1 MKIRV
6 FEAFA
11 GYGSQSIAL
20 RLLTE
25 AFPDFQFQ
33 TVGISEIDKYAIKAY
48 KTLHGDAIPNHGD
61 ITKIDWTQTA
71 DFDLLTYSFPCQDI
85 SSAGK
90 QRGFSKGSGT
100 RSSCLW
106 ACADA
111 IEVKRPQFLLME
123 NVKAL
128 TQSKFADDFT
138 KWREWLIA
146 RGYTNYYAILN
157 SKDYGVPQNRERV
170 FMVSFRGE
178 HERFFFPAP
187 FELTRRLKHVLE
199 DVVDEKY
206 WLTPSNIK
214 SIINHNERKQNEGC
228 GFKTNFQTGDGI
240 SGSIKTKEGSREYDT
255 YVKVPTYGNSRLNE
269 MIAEGK
275 IDPEETMWIDCY
287 NRRVDKEVA
296 GTVLARINATGHYL
310 ISDPRGCAMRGR
322 PNADGKHSQQIELGS
337 DIANALTTV
346 DKDSMVAE
354 SRVIQVGNLIEE
366 SNFNNPHRGRLYSS
380 EGIAP
385 CLNCCGGGN
394 LEPKIVI
401 HSDDSFPK
409 RGRVYCVEEISN
421 DVKILQRGHGYAK
434 GGIFDVAPALTSSK
448 WQDNNFAVI
457 EYWIRKLT
465 PCECFRLMDVPDKY
479 ISLLLKAGISNS
491 QLYKLA
497 GNSIVVAVLFHI
509 FRKMFCEKGREQGSP
524 QCHSMEAPKMLSL
537 F

>member
-1 MKIRV
+1 MTLRV

-25 AFPDFQFQ
+25 AFPGFQFQ

-128 TQSKFADDFT
+128 TQNKFADDFT

-178 HERFFFPAP
+178 HERYFFPAP

-206 WLTPSNIK
+206 WLTASNIK

-255 YVKVPTYGNSRLNE
+255 YVKVPTYGNSRLNQ

-287 NRRVDKEVA
+287 NRRVDKDVA

-322 PNADGKHSQQIELGS
+322 PDSNGKYIQQIELGT
-337 DIANALTTV
+337 DIANTVTSV

-354 SRVIQVGNLIEE
+354 PRVIQVGNLIEE
-366 SNFNNPHRGRLYSS
+366 SNYKNPHRGRVYSI

-385 CLNCCGGGN
+385 CLNCNEGGQR
-394 LEPKIVI
+394 E
-401 HSDDSFPK
+401 
-409 RGRVYCVEEISN
+409 
-421 DVKILQRGHGYAK
+421 VKILQRGHGYAK
-434 GGIFDVAPALTSSK
+434 GGIFDVAPAPTSSK

>member
-25 AFPDFQFQ
+25 AFPGFQFQ

-48 KTLHGDAIPNHGD
+48 KTLHGDTIPNHGD

-128 TQSKFADDFT
+128 TQNKFADDFT

-178 HERFFFPAP
+178 HERYFFPAP
-187 FELTRRLKHVLE
+187 FELTRPLKLDTANVHKTI
-199 DVVDEKY
+199 DTIIQRGFFRKGH
-206 WLTPSNIK
+206 NI
-214 SIINHNERKQNEGC
+214 Q
-228 GFKTNFQTGDGI
+228 
-240 SGSIKTKEGSREYDT
+240 
-255 YVKVPTYGNSRLNE
+255 
-269 MIAEGK
+269 
-275 IDPEETMWIDCY
+275 
-287 NRRVDKEVA
+287 
-296 GTVLARINATGHYL
+296 
-310 ISDPRGCAMRGR
+310 
-322 PNADGKHSQQIELGS
+322 
-337 DIANALTTV
+337 
-346 DKDSMVAE
+346 
-354 SRVIQVGNLIEE
+354 
-366 SNFNNPHRGRLYSS
+366 
-380 EGIAP
+380 
-385 CLNCCGGGN
+385 GGGYAA
-394 LEPKIVI
+394 K
-401 HSDDSFPK
+401 
-409 RGRVYCVEEISN
+409 SN
-421 DVKILQRGHGYAK
+421 GWCAK
-434 GGIFDVAPALTSSK
+434 HEAKSTRTRFK
-448 WQDNNFAVI
+448 
-457 EYWIRKLT
+457 
-465 PCECFRLMDVPDKY
+465 RLMD
-479 ISLLLKAGISNS
+479 
-491 QLYKLA
+491 KL
-497 GNSIVVAVLFHI
+497 F
-509 FRKMFCEKGREQGSP
+509 KDD
-524 QCHSMEAPKMLSL
+524 
-537 F
+537 